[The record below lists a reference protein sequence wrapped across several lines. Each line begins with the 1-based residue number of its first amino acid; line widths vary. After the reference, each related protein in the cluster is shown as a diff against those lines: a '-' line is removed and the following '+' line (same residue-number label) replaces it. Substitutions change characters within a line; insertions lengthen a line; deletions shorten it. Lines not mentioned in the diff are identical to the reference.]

1 MSDLRTQPSNG
12 AAAGD
17 AGAIVAMFETYDRA
31 LAARDVLVSAGID
44 RSRIEILAQSGTAQ
58 DASFHYERND
68 EGIWG
73 AIKRLFMPDEDTH
86 VFAEGIRRGYAM
98 LVVRAGAGD
107 QEQIISLLESQDAV
121 DVETHATN
129 WRQSGWSGVHEGH
142 TSWQNQR
149 GSLTGGTTSASV
161 TGASSGLS
169 ATGAA
174 ARGQEEVIPVYE
186 EQLRVGKREV
196 GRGSVRVRSYVV
208 EQPVQEQVHL
218 REERVH
224 VERRPV
230 DRPADVAAGAAEPFR
245 ERTIEV
251 TATAEEAVV
260 AKEARVKEEI
270 VVSKDAEE
278 RTETVSDTVRRT
290 EVEIDDRAA
299 APTRPRN
306 LEHSLVSLPAER
318 CRSSRFELRFR
329 CGISGSGRRAR
340 PQYPPMPSPRV
351 SMRQKAVLI
360 AENAARQRSRERA
373 TP

>member
-1 MSDLRTQPSNG
+1 MSDTRTQMSMG

-17 AGAIVAMFETYDRA
+17 TGTIVAMFETYDRA

-86 VFAEGIRRGYAM
+86 VYAEGIRRGYAM
-98 LVVRAGAGD
+98 LVVRSGAGD

-142 TSWQNQR
+142 TAWQSQR
-149 GSLTGGTTSASV
+149 SSLTGGTISA
-161 TGASSGLS
+161 
-169 ATGAA
+169 ATGTAG
-174 ARGQEEVIPVYE
+174 RGQEEVIPVYE

-196 GRGSVRVRSYVV
+196 GRGSVRVRAYVV

-230 DRPADVAAGAAEPFR
+230 DRPAHMVAGTAEPFR

-251 TATAEEAVV
+251 TATAEEAVI

-270 VVSKDAEE
+270 VVGKDTEE

-290 EVEIDDRAA
+290 EVEIDDERTT
-299 APTRPRN
+299 APTRNPK
-306 LEHSLVSLPAER
+306 P
-318 CRSSRFELRFR
+318 
-329 CGISGSGRRAR
+329 
-340 PQYPPMPSPRV
+340 
-351 SMRQKAVLI
+351 
-360 AENAARQRSRERA
+360 
-373 TP
+373 